1 MAMVRGGIVFSL
13 YRPQE
18 APHMITT
25 TTTTPDAYGYGRVF
39 EIAEHVYQDADT
51 GILFIT
57 DGQNT
62 IAVRVTD
69 PAAQE

>member
-1 MAMVRGGIVFSL
+1 
-13 YRPQE
+13 
-18 APHMITT
+18 MITT